1 VSEPLEPRIGH
12 AERDRT
18 VEQLREAAGLGRITL
33 DELDERVE
41 AALNARTQPE
51 LDVLVADLGPVRPTG
66 PGAVVVRG
74 EAPVVPGAS
83 GYAAKDPMVLSAG
96 SGHTRKRGR
105 WVVPGFMRLSASLG
119 SIKLDCRLAS
129 TEFPVVDVEIVPS
142 AGSVVIIVPEGWA
155 ANIDRVGR
163 GIGSAK
169 STIAEHPS
177 TGSPLL
183 LVRGSVGL
191 GSVTVRHQRWYDR
204 KPRE

>member
-1 VSEPLEPRIGH
+1 MSEPLEPRIGH

-18 VEQLREAAGLGRITL
+18 VERLREAAGLGRIDL

-41 AALNARTQPE
+41 AALTARTQSD
-51 LDVLVADLGPVRPTG
+51 LDALVADLGPVG
-66 PGAVVVRG
+66 PGSTGVAVRG
-74 EAPVVPGAS
+74 PAPTVPAAS
-83 GYAAKDPMVLSAG
+83 GYAAGDPMLLSAG

-105 WVVPGFMRLSASLG
+105 WMVPGFLRLSASLG
-119 SIKLDCRLAS
+119 SIKLDCRLAT
-129 TEFPVVDVEIVPS
+129 TEFPVVDVEVVPS

-163 GIGSAK
+163 GIGTAK
-169 STIAEHPS
+169 STVAEQPS

-183 LVRGSVGL
+183 LLRGSVGL

-204 KPRE
+204 KPRV